1 MPPYRLIVPCLGVV
15 CLWAFA
21 SPARADDYTLTIQNH
36 RFVPTDITIPAD
48 TKIKLIVKNADTTA
62 EEFESADLNRE
73 KVVAAGGQ
81 ITVFIGPLSK
91 GSYEF
96 FGDFHQDT
104 ARGHIVVQ

>member
-1 MPPYRLIVPCLGVV
+1 MSSYRLIAPCLGVV
-15 CLWAFA
+15 CLWALA
-21 SPARADDYTLTIQNH
+21 SPARADDYTLTIQDH
-36 RFVPTDITIPAD
+36 RFVPTEITIPAD

-81 ITVFIGPLSK
+81 ITVFIGPLPK